1 MAWNLRRG
9 WSMPNATDGQDQYKQ
24 SPNGTVLVYHT
35 STNQRGEPEKSPLGR
50 EASDEVK
57 KEIEEA
63 RRELSCAL
71 EFFFSILLKKIG
83 SDLSVALDRLRG
95 GRRGKQEDKTASRF
109 LQFLPLNQGES
120 HR

>member
-1 MAWNLRRG
+1 
-9 WSMPNATDGQDQYKQ
+9 MPNATDGQDQYKQ

-71 EFFFSILLKKIG
+71 EFFFNSFKKKLGVICLLLSI
-83 SDLSVALDRLRG
+83 D
-95 GRRGKQEDKTASRF
+95 
-109 LQFLPLNQGES
+109 
-120 HR
+120 